1 MVEIG
6 IGNTES
12 IYIEFLWLEFRM
24 LGSFESETLKGQIT
38 KLSSMVLA
46 SKSKNSVNVYL
57 VSW

>member
-24 LGSFESETLKGQIT
+24 LGNFESETLKGQIT

-46 SKSKNSVNVYL
+46 SKNSVNVYL